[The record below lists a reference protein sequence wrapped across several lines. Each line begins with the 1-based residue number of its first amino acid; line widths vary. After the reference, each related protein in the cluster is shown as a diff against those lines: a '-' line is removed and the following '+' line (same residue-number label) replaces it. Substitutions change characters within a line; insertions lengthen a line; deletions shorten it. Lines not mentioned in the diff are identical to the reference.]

1 MNGARMRRLTDA
13 GMTVCLFF
21 LMGFPFFGMTAHMTA
36 GTAFFLL
43 LGLHHWLNRR
53 WVSSLPRGRWNAV
66 RYLQTGANFW
76 LAAVMAAL
84 LWSSLILARPVL
96 GNLPIPGSMTL
107 GREMHMAAAYWG
119 FLAISFHIGLHGDR
133 VISRLKKAGSRTRAL
148 AAAAGRL
155 LPLYGLWTFWDRNW
169 ISYLFLQNE
178 FVFFDPGES
187 RFLFY
192 LDHAAIMALFLRLG
206 REALRLARRRR

>member
-21 LMGFPFFGMTAHMTA
+21 LMGFPFFDMTAHMTA

-119 FLAISFHIGLHGDR
+119 FLAMSFHIGLHGDM

-148 AAAAGRL
+148 A
-155 LPLYGLWTFWDRNW
+155 
-169 ISYLFLQNE
+169 
-178 FVFFDPGES
+178 
-187 RFLFY
+187 
-192 LDHAAIMALFLRLG
+192 
-206 REALRLARRRR
+206 